1 MKKILT
7 VATFFAMTTFA
18 TAQQE
23 QQINDDQ
30 LQQQAPRETQ
40 VRTERAATNEA
51 KSQALDAKKKEEE
64 AKEAAEKANS
74 DAAKKAAIPAE
85 KKVQNQNSK

>member
-18 TAQQE
+18 MAQQE

-51 KSQALDAKKKEEE
+51 KNQALDAKKKEEE
-64 AKEAAEKANS
+64 AKEAAEKAKA
-74 DAAKKAAIPAE
+74 DANKKAVISAE